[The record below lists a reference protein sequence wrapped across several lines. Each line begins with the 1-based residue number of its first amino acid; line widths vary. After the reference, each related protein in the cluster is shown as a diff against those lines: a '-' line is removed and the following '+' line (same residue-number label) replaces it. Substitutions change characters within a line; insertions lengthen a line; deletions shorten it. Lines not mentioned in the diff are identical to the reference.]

1 MLDTKNYGG
10 AVNVP
15 SAVDSR
21 REPSD
26 VPVFAQSAA
35 PTPDNRRTL
44 EKIVSRKFGDVERY
58 RLVTEGSQDGIW
70 DWDIETNALYLSRRL

>member
-1 MLDTKNYGG
+1 MPDTKNYGG

-15 SAVDSR
+15 SAGDSR

-26 VPVFAQSAA
+26 VPVFAQSAT
-35 PTPDNRRTL
+35 PTPNNRRTL

-58 RLVTEGSQDGIW
+58 RFVTEGSQDGI
-70 DWDIETNALYLSRRL
+70 